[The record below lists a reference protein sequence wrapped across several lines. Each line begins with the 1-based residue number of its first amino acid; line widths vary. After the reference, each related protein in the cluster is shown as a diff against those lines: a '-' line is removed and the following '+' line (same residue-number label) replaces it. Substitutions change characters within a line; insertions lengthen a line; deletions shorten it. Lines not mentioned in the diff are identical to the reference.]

1 MYCTSIIS
9 FRYTANNVAKAELIA
24 ALSAYGGTYC
34 FSERD
39 DVRIDVP
46 DLGRGVRVGM
56 VYCEQPSCF
65 VFVQVFTRDNES
77 KVYRWSD
84 ISAEALCYLTNKIP
98 AIEGGIMSVKGVLP
112 AGDAGVDPE
121 LPFLIGQ
128 SVQTAFHEAEVP
140 LKAQWRMIEP
150 LARLVTSRAKSR
162 TGTNSFD
169 VRSYFDGYSQEE
181 MKKEMDSW
189 KETILCDYFHGP
201 LLGLALEKYRY
212 ADHCFQSKVFSVFGH
227 VVSHGVKTLSPL
239 NDMFGH
245 SVLKHLHTLEE
256 DGFIHLNDDG
266 RVEVSYTNL
275 RGYFN

>member
-9 FRYTANNVAKAELIA
+9 FRHTANNVAKAELIA
-24 ALSAYGGTYC
+24 ALSAYGGSYC

-39 DVRIDVP
+39 NVRIDVP
-46 DLGRGVRVGM
+46 DLGRGVRVGK
-56 VYCEQPSCF
+56 VYCEQTSCF
-65 VFVQVFTRDNES
+65 VFVQLFTRDNEP

-98 AIEGGIMSVKGVLP
+98 AIEDGVRSVKGVLP
-112 AGDAGVDPE
+112 AGDAGVNPE

-128 SVQTAFHEAEVP
+128 SVQTVFHEAEVP

-169 VRSYFDGYSQEE
+169 DRSYFDGYSQEE
-181 MKKEMDSW
+181 MKKVMDSW
-189 KETILCDYFHGP
+189 KETILCDYFNGP
-201 LLGLALEKYRY
+201 LLGLAQEKYGY
-212 ADHCFQSKVFSVFGH
+212 ADHCFQSKTFSVFVQ
-227 VVSHGVKTLSPL
+227 VVSYDVKTLSAL
-239 NDMFGH
+239 NDIFGH
-245 SVLKHLHTLEE
+245 SVLKHLNTLEE